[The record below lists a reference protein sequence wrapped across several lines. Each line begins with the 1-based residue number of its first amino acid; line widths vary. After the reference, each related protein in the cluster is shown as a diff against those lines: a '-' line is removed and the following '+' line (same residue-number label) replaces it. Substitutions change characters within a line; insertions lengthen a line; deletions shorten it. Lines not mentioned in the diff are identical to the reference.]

1 MKLTK
6 DLVKILGLTDYEFV
20 ILKALKAKSFMIQ
33 DLAVETGIPRTSL
46 YYTLPHL
53 VERGFID
60 SFRKNK
66 KTYWRSIYNQTI
78 ADFFENHKSTRED
91 NDDTDHNIKKSKDE
105 DGNYI
110 KRFSNSSKVYLYNG
124 KNQAVNVFRDIEKL
138 PQHSRFYGIQ
148 PEASIVGAI
157 TENRL
162 EDIIE
167 FNKKVKY
174 SKLIVE
180 GIIHEKGTESMVQ
193 SLSPSNKK
201 ILLDSFSGRSA
212 DTAKLPEGFLNNTKA
227 EIYLYDNKKVA
238 LVNWYEDFAVIIEN
252 KDVFDLLIEMFKST
266 KYMLKKYDQNEKIA
280 RKLVELG

>member
-6 DLVKILGLTDYEFV
+6 DLIKILGLTDYEVV
-20 ILKALKAKSFMIQ
+20 ILKALKEKEFIIQ
-33 DLAVETGIPRTSL
+33 DLAMQTDIPRTSL

-53 VERGFID
+53 VDRGFIE
-60 SFRKNK
+60 SYRRNK
-66 KTYWRSIYNQTI
+66 KTYWRNIYNETI
-78 ADFFENHKSTRED
+78 DDFFERYKLNENEKETSNASED
-91 NDDTDHNIKKSKDE
+91 NL
-105 DGNYI
+105 I
-110 KRFSNSSKVYLYNG
+110 KRISPKTKVYFYNG
-124 KNQAVNVFRDIEKL
+124 KNQAVNVLRDVEKL
-138 PQHSRFYGIQ
+138 PPHSRFYGIQ

-167 FNKKVKY
+167 FNKKVKS

-193 SLSPSNKK
+193 SLSAANKK
-201 ILLDSFSGRSA
+201 RLLDSFSGRTA
-212 DTAKLPEGFLNNTKA
+212 DTSKLPEGFLNNIKA
-227 EIYLYDNKKVA
+227 EIYFYDDKKIA
-238 LVNWYEDFAVIIEN
+238 IVNWYEDFAIIIEN